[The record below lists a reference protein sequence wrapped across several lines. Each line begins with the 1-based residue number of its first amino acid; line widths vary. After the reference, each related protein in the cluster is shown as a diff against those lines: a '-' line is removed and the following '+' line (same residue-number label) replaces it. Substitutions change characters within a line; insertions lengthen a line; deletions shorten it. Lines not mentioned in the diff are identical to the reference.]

1 MTRFPTLR
9 RLRRRLL
16 AHRRALAALCAAL
29 AVLAAFRA
37 QAAPPPPRTEVL
49 TAASDVAGGSVLR
62 PEDLGLA
69 AYDPASVP
77 QGAFHDASEVVGR
90 TTAAPLR
97 AGEPLT
103 DVRLVAP
110 SVLHGYPDLV
120 AVPVRLGDP
129 DAAALLRVGDRVD
142 LLAADPQ
149 GGHPARAVG
158 SRVPVLALP
167 RPRGDS
173 TTSGAA
179 PGGALVVVG
188 VPPDSARVLTA
199 ASATSYLAAVL
210 VN

>member
-37 QAAPPPPRTEVL
+37 QAAPPPARTEVL
-49 TAASDVAGGSVLR
+49 TAAADVPGGSVLE
-62 PEDLGLA
+62 PEDLARVAL
-69 AYDPASVP
+69 DPASVP
-77 QGAFHDASEVVGR
+77 DGTFRRASEAVGR

-110 SVLHGYPDLV
+110 SVLRGYPGLV
-120 AVPVRLGDP
+120 AVPVRLGD
-129 DAAALLRVGDRVD
+129 AEATALLRVGDRVD

-149 GGHPARAVG
+149 GGHPARTVG
-158 SRVPVLALP
+158 TRVPVLALP
-167 RPRGDS
+167 RPRDDV
-173 TTSGAA
+173 TTGGAA
-179 PGGALVVVG
+179 PEGALVVVG
-188 VPPDSARVLTA
+188 VPPGTAAVLTA

-210 VN
+210 VH